1 MFSLIVQFIVAS
13 MGIGFV
19 IGVIYFVV
27 AIPVALISLARD
39 EARFKREA
47 RGSNL
52 VYHSK
57 VPGHACNQRPPKDQP
72 AWRA

>member
-1 MFSLIVQFIVAS
+1 MFNLLIQFIVAS
-13 MGIGFV
+13 MGIVFV

-57 VPGHACNQRPPKDQP
+57 IKGSARNSRPPKDPP
-72 AWRA
+72 AQHA